1 MQIQL
6 KSIPQVS
13 WHAIGVLSFLLFFTQ
28 VIQGTSIQ
36 FASNILFF
44 NLLLGTTF
52 NFCGGLNTVFGWLL
66 SLLAFRQVVLSQM
79 VKVLFWQP
87 ADLNLA
93 SPIETSQ
100 VYAIGMGMICLSSL
114 LIYKLN
120 LNRLSLVKPH
130 SPNIDSRLSTAV
142 FVIGLVSSFLAERR
156 GNAPLI
162 LTPWLN
168 ALSYVGSLML
178 LGLIFEAQRT
188 LTLTKGRML
197 LSLKGFLM
205 LCFLFGR
212 GLLVASK
219 QVMFEPLF
227 SIFLVLLFN
236 QVRLK
241 KKEIFFVVFVIA
253 TMGLVLTPFS
263 DHGRNL
269 KYEKESSLRLS
280 VLKNYFLKNFS
291 SWENYTDYLSKL
303 REETVKYRGGD
314 FYFGEPLFLVDR
326 LSLIFDADKMISYYS
341 KSEPEGMRYL
351 ASQIFFLPRSLTGSW
366 LEFDEE
372 RGSILARKIGII
384 SEDDENTGVSFGAFA
399 EAYAIGKWW
408 GLIWLALVVYTL
420 FQWGLA
426 LIDVSGNSR
435 VWSIFLIVYLQQ
447 VATETGVLGNALL
460 VFRMIPLLFLVK
472 KALELLEN
480 QLGMYS
486 HTPLGRS
493 DYA

>member
-1 MQIQL
+1 M
-6 KSIPQVS
+6 
-13 WHAIGVLSFLLFFTQ
+13 LFR
-28 VIQGTSIQ
+28 SQ

-156 GNAPLI
+156 ENVPLV

-178 LGLIFEAQRT
+178 LGLIFEVQCT
-188 LTLTKGRML
+188 LTQTKGKTL
-197 LSLKGFLM
+197 LSLKSFLM

-212 GLLVASK
+212 GLFGASK
-219 QVMFEPLF
+219 QLMFEPLF
-227 SIFLVLLFN
+227 SIFLVLFFN

-241 KKEIFFVVFVIA
+241 KKEIFFVVFVVVS
-253 TMGLVLTPFS
+253 MGLVLTPFS
-263 DHGRNL
+263 DHGRTL

-280 VLKNYFLKNFS
+280 VLKSYFLKNFS
-291 SWENYTDYLSKL
+291 SKFCTK
-303 REETVKYRGGD
+303 V
-314 FYFGEPLFLVDR
+314 
-326 LSLIFDADKMISYYS
+326 
-341 KSEPEGMRYL
+341 
-351 ASQIFFLPRSLTGSW
+351 
-366 LEFDEE
+366 
-372 RGSILARKIGII
+372 
-384 SEDDENTGVSFGAFA
+384 
-399 EAYAIGKWW
+399 
-408 GLIWLALVVYTL
+408 
-420 FQWGLA
+420 
-426 LIDVSGNSR
+426 
-435 VWSIFLIVYLQQ
+435 
-447 VATETGVLGNALL
+447 
-460 VFRMIPLLFLVK
+460 
-472 KALELLEN
+472 
-480 QLGMYS
+480 
-486 HTPLGRS
+486 
-493 DYA
+493 

>member
-1 MQIQL
+1 
-6 KSIPQVS
+6 
-13 WHAIGVLSFLLFFTQ
+13 
-28 VIQGTSIQ
+28 
-36 FASNILFF
+36 
-44 NLLLGTTF
+44 
-52 NFCGGLNTVFGWLL
+52 
-66 SLLAFRQVVLSQM
+66 
-79 VKVLFWQP
+79 
-87 ADLNLA
+87 
-93 SPIETSQ
+93 
-100 VYAIGMGMICLSSL
+100 
-114 LIYKLN
+114 
-120 LNRLSLVKPH
+120 
-130 SPNIDSRLSTAV
+130 
-142 FVIGLVSSFLAERR
+142 
-156 GNAPLI
+156 
-162 LTPWLN
+162 
-168 ALSYVGSLML
+168 ML
-178 LGLIFEAQRT
+178 LGLIFEVQCT
-188 LTLTKGRML
+188 LTQTKGKTL

-212 GLLVASK
+212 GLFGASK
-219 QVMFEPLF
+219 QLMFEPLF

-236 QVRLK
+236 QVRIK
-241 KKEIFFVVFVIA
+241 KKEIFFLVFVIA
-253 TMGLVLTPFS
+253 MMGLVLTPFS

-303 REETVKYRGGD
+303 REETVKSRGGD